1 MRDETWP
8 RVVLF
13 DLDGTLVETLPDIQ
27 ASANGMLAD
36 RGLAPLDAVTV
47 RGFIGKGSRNLM
59 LRCLQTH
66 GLEPTEADIDAALRD
81 FTVHYDREPVAGSFV
96 YDGVIPFLDRLRAG
110 GHRLAVC
117 TNKQKG
123 TAVNVLK
130 ALGIHDYFEAV
141 VGGDDVIYRKPDPR
155 HIDYVLALLDLKR
168 ADALF
173 VGDSENDIEAAHAAD
188 IPCIAVT
195 FGYTSVP
202 LAELSPHAI
211 VDHYDEMWPFVAS
224 LRT

>member
-1 MRDETWP
+1 MRNETWP

-27 ASANGMLAD
+27 ASANGMLAA
-36 RGLAPLDAVTV
+36 RGLAPLDAKTV

-59 LRCLQTH
+59 QRCLETH
-66 GLEPTEADIDAALRD
+66 GLSPTEADIDDALRD
-81 FTVHYDREPVAGSFV
+81 FTIHYDREPVAGSFV
-96 YDGVIPFLDRLRAG
+96 YDGVVPFLERLRAG

-123 TAVNVLK
+123 TAVQVLD
-130 ALGIHDYFEAV
+130 ALGILQYFEAV
-141 VGGDDVIYRKPDPR
+141 VGGDDVVHRKPDPR
-155 HIDYVLALLDLKR
+155 HIDHVLTLMDLER

-173 VGDSENDIEAAHAAD
+173 VGDSENDIEAATAAD

-195 FGYTSVP
+195 FGYNSVP
-202 LAELSPHAI
+202 LEELSTVAL
-211 VDHYDEMWPFVAS
+211 VDHYDEIWPHVAG

>member
-27 ASANGMLAD
+27 ASANGMLAA
-36 RGLAPLDAVTV
+36 RGLAPLDAQTV
-47 RGFIGKGSRNLM
+47 RSFIGKGSRNLM
-59 LRCLQTH
+59 LQCLKSH
-66 GLEPTEADIDAALRD
+66 GLDPTEADIDAALHD
-81 FTVHYDREPVAGSFV
+81 FTIHYDREPVAGSFV
-96 YDGVIPFLDRLRAG
+96 YDGVIPFLERLRAG

-123 TAVNVLK
+123 TALNVLE
-130 ALGIHDYFEAV
+130 ALGILDYFEAV
-141 VGGDDVIYRKPDPR
+141 VGGDDVVHRKPDPR
-155 HIDYVLALLDLKR
+155 HIDYVLSLLDLKR
-168 ADALF
+168 PDALF
-173 VGDSENDIEAAHAAD
+173 VGDSENDIEAAVGAD

-195 FGYTSVP
+195 FGYNSVP
-202 LAELSPHAI
+202 LEEFSTVAL
-211 VDHYDEMWPFVAS
+211 VDHYDEIWPHVAG